1 MPSAVTRRA
10 FVAELGKSSFAAALL
25 LQLPVLSSLT
35 GCARATGAWKHLSVS
50 EAASMRAFAARILP
64 SEPGV
69 PGAEEAGA
77 AHFVDQALARPFF
90 ASLAPLIHHGL
101 AELDE
106 RARAVG
112 AERGFASLP
121 ESAQIRVMRQMER
134 QPFFAAARTLVLAGT
149 FADTAYGG
157 NRNGAGFTII
167 GMHHEPAYSA
177 PFGWYDAEAAATH
190 AGAA

>member
-10 FVAELGKSSFAAALL
+10 FVAELGQSSFAAALL
-25 LQLPVLSSLT
+25 LQLPLLSSLT
-35 GCARATGAWKHLSVS
+35 GCARATGTWKHLSVS

-90 ASLAPLIHHGL
+90 ASLAPLIHRGL

-121 ESAQIRVMRQMER
+121 ESTQIRVMRQMER

-149 FADTAYGG
+149 FADAAYGG
-157 NRNGAGFTII
+157 NRSGAGFTII